1 MKRFRFMPKLAAA
14 IVSAAMIFSGAVPA
28 FADGANNKGINKL
41 EKNTVYFDATLNMEV
56 EKSASGIT
64 PTVPNVTFSYNVING
79 EAESKSSNDTTT
91 SIKKGFGFDT
101 AQSFT
106 ATKSQ
111 DYSKISEETNEKN
124 VITETGKVVYQV
136 AIPFTNV
143 NFTEPGIYHYVVTDK
158 TTLGQGFDTSGHVNT
173 RDLYISVVDQDGKY
187 VINDATMTT
196 TGSDGKGTGFSY
208 NYKAKY
214 LKFTKKIAG
223 NQATLSDR
231 FEFNMAISNVDQN
244 VTVSYNNVFADPKA
258 SDALPGETLNPSN
271 KVVSKSFYMTNLS
284 SVAVDNIPSGYK
296 IKITEAPGNYSAS
309 LDKDKNLS
317 SLSLIDNTLS
327 VNDPITSSVYFTVI
341 NTKEGTVPTG
351 VIFAVAPF
359 AIGAVAIAAFVIL
372 KVRKAAKQ

>member
-28 FADGANNKGINKL
+28 FADGADNKGINKY
-41 EKNTVYFDATLNMEV
+41 EANTVYFDATLNMEV
-56 EKSASGIT
+56 EKSASDIT

-79 EAESKSSNDTTT
+79 AAESKSLNNTTT
-91 SIKKGFGFDT
+91 SIKEGIGFNDANATLT
-101 AQSFT
+101 A
-106 ATKSQ
+106 KRSQ
-111 DYSKISEETNEKN
+111 DYSRTSDKDAT
-124 VITETGKVVYQV
+124 TETGKVVYQV

-158 TTLGQGFDTSGHVNT
+158 TTLGQGFDTDKLVT
-173 RDLYISVVDQDGKY
+173 KRDLYISVVDNNGTY

-231 FEFNMAISNVDQN
+231 FKFDMAISNVDQN
-244 VTVSYNNVFADPKA
+244 VTVSYNKVFATSD
-258 SDALPGETLNPSN
+258 STDALTGETLTPADNT
-271 KVVSKSFYMTNLS
+271 VRKSFYMTNLS

-327 VNDPITSSVYFTVI
+327 VNDPITSSVYFTVT